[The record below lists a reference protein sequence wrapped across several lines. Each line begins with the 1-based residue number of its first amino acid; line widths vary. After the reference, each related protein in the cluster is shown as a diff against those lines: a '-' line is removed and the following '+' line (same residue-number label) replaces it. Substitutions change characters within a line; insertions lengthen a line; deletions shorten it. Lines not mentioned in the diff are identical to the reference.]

1 MTDNLLNN
9 MMGLSDY
16 IPSKLKNIEVAHNLG
31 TLTLTVPVNQ
41 IAKAAKFLRDDK
53 HTACQQLMD
62 ITVVDYPDDMATIG
76 RFEVVYQFLS
86 VTHNHRI
93 CLKARVDED
102 TAVPS
107 VAEIY
112 PTANWFE
119 REIWDMF
126 GVMFANHP
134 DLRRLLTDYGF
145 SGHPLRKDFPLT
157 GFVELR
163 YDAAQQRCVYEPVK
177 LPQDY
182 RVFDFESPWEG
193 ITQQVLAG
201 DEKANN
207 FMPKFMPQI
216 ESK

>member
-1 MTDNLLNN
+1 MTANLI
-9 MMGLSDY
+9 DY
-16 IPSKLKNIEVAHNLG
+16 IPTKLKEVALANNGG
-31 TLTLTVPVNQ
+31 TLTITVPVSQ

-53 HTACQQLMD
+53 RTNCQQLMD
-62 ITVVDYPDDMATIG
+62 ITAVDYPDHAATIG
-76 RFEVVYQFLS
+76 RFELVYQFLS

-93 CLKARVDED
+93 CLKARVADD
-102 TAVPS
+102 VAVPS

-119 REIWDMF
+119 REVWDMF
-126 GVMFANHP
+126 GVMFSNHP
-134 DLRRLLTDYGF
+134 DLRRILTDYGF

-163 YDAAQQRCVYEPVK
+163 YDASQQRCVYEPVK

-193 ITQQVLAG
+193 MNNMLAG
-201 DEKANN
+201 DEKANHV
-207 FMPKFMPQI
+207 PKFMPQGDNT
-216 ESK
+216 

>member
-1 MTDNLLNN
+1 MTANLIE
-9 MMGLSDY
+9 Y
-16 IPSKLKNIEVAHNLG
+16 IPTKLKEVVVANNGG
-31 TLTLTVPVNQ
+31 TLTITVPVSQ

-53 HTACQQLMD
+53 RTSCQQLMD
-62 ITVVDYPDDMATIG
+62 ITAVDYPDHAATLG
-76 RFEVVYQFLS
+76 RFEMVYQFLS

-119 REIWDMF
+119 REAWDMF
-126 GVMFANHP
+126 GIMFSNHP
-134 DLRRLLTDYGF
+134 DLRRILTDYGF

-157 GFVELR
+157 GFVEMR
-163 YDAAQQRCVYEPVK
+163 YDDVQKRCVYEPVK

-193 ITQQVLAG
+193 MTQVLAG

-207 FMPKFMPQI
+207 FAPKFMPQT
-216 ESK
+216 EAK